1 MMIRQSTRHGE
12 SMQKH
17 GERGCTRCTE
27 TISMQNKEE
36 MRLLLLRVIQVCRR
50 RRVQQLKCRE
60 EEWCID
66 GHGTQSIKGRSTESA
81 RMCATSEIVKEG

>member
-17 GERGCTRCTE
+17 GEIACTRCTE

-36 MRLLLLRVIQVCRR
+36 MRLLLLRVIQACRR
-50 RRVQQLKCRE
+50 RSVQQLKYRE
-60 EEWCID
+60 EEWCIEW
-66 GHGTQSIKGRSTESA
+66 TWRTEHKRQKHRKHKDVCSKTV
-81 RMCATSEIVKEG
+81 RQ